1 MLSVDLNCDMGES
14 FGSYQ
19 VDCDEL
25 MMKHITSANIACG
38 FHAGDPAIMQRT
50 VRMCL
55 KHGVAIGAHPGL
67 PDLIGFGRRK
77 LQITADEAYEMVIYQ
92 VGALLG
98 FVLAE
103 GAVLQHVKPHGA
115 LYNMAAVDTELATAI
130 AEAVYRIDSSLI
142 LFGLAGSELI
152 RAGRQRGLHVA
163 EEVFADRTYRAD
175 GTLTPRSE
183 PNAVLI
189 EAEQAVTQAIGM
201 IKEGKVVTDTGSIC
215 VRADTIC
222 IHGDTPN
229 APMFAELISGRLVQE
244 GVTLQAAA
252 GMRG

>member
-1 MLSVDLNCDMGES
+1 MPSVDLNCDMGES
-14 FGSYQ
+14 FGSYL
-19 VDCDEL
+19 VDRDEL
-25 MMKHITSANIACG
+25 LMKYITSANIACG
-38 FHAGDPAIMQRT
+38 YHAGDPAIMRRT
-50 VRMCL
+50 VRLCL

-67 PDLIGFGRRK
+67 PDLAGFGRRK
-77 LQITADEAYEMVIYQ
+77 LQITVDEAYEMVVYQ
-92 VGALLG
+92 VGALMG

-115 LYNMAAVDTELATAI
+115 LYNMAAVDAELSVAI
-130 AEAVYRIDSSLI
+130 AEAVYRIDSRLI

-152 RAGRQRGLHVA
+152 QAGRKMGLRVA
-163 EEVFADRTYRAD
+163 EEAFVDRTYRAD

-183 PNAVLI
+183 PNAVI
-189 EAEQAVTQAIGM
+189 EEPEQAISQAIGL
-201 IKEGKVVTDTGSIC
+201 IKEGKVVTDKGSISL
-215 VRADTIC
+215 RADTLC

-229 APMFAELISGRLVQE
+229 ALMFAELISSRLVQE